1 MIGFGYHVYALFN
14 APCNSL
20 KKERTPFCLMLGV
33 AVWFFSLAA
42 AAISDSGHSVGVELR
57 KAVADGWPVENVV
70 GFDIVKGKY

>member
-1 MIGFGYHVYALFN
+1 
-14 APCNSL
+14 
-20 KKERTPFCLMLGV
+20 MLGV

-70 GFDIVKGKY
+70 GFDIIKGKC